1 MVGLEEES
9 SVIHLID
16 FGLMRSIIDPATDEH
31 IPFVAVKQMFGTC
44 RYMSVNAHEMKE
56 QCRRDDL
63 ISIGYIVINFIKSG
77 LPWQG
82 I

>member
-1 MVGLEEES
+1 MVGLEEKS
-9 SVIHLID
+9 NLIHLID
-16 FGLMRSIIDPATDEH
+16 FGLTHSFVDPETNEH

-44 RYMSVNAHEMKE
+44 RYMSVNAHEKRE
-56 QCRRDDL
+56 QSRRDDL
-63 ISIGYIVINFIKSG
+63 ISIGYIVINFINSG